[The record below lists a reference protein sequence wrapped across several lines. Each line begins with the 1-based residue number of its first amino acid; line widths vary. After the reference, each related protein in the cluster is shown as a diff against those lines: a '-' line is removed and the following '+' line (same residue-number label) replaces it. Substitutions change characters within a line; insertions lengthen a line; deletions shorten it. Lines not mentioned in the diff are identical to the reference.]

1 MSTRLEPPPATLPPG
16 STVWAYL
23 RDSGGPTQE
32 RSVQQQR
39 EMLIEYCNQH
49 KLILSRSPFEDVHK
63 SGGTVQGR
71 DNFDYMISLS
81 ATSEKPNGLLIWN
94 FARFSRGG
102 PYDAQLYKSIL
113 RHRGIVIHSLTDKI
127 PEGEFGPVI
136 EAIIDVANK
145 QKKDEASAGAWRG
158 LRHNVKQGAVPGTPP
173 LGFIRTPIKT
183 INAEGVE
190 RMAHRWDPDPAYKHR
205 INKAFQMKAKGE
217 SLASIHKE
225 IKLYNSVNSYVT
237 FFSNPI
243 YIGTLRYGDMVVENY
258 CDPTVSK
265 KLWDKVQAI
274 MKDNAGRRYL
284 DSKTDHPRRKSSVY
298 ILSGM
303 IKCARCGSPMN
314 GLSTPQPYGKD
325 YRRYN
330 CATAKNKKTCDIKPV
345 PAEFVEKLVIE
356 NLHKF
361 FDDPQ
366 NLINLLSILKNE
378 QDSLGAKITQERKSL
393 QHQLLLVRKKIAN
406 VTGILAERPKS
417 SALLKKLDDMEA
429 EEASILSKIE
439 QAKSQSVST
448 IVIPSLEQAQKQ
460 AHKIQSDLQT
470 KDPTFIRQTLLGVIP
485 EVVIDRIGKEV
496 IGKLNFYH
504 NPYAKKNL
512 TDIIRNTTFTETCA
526 PIDNTMSMTRDP
538 VGAQN

>member
-1 MSTRLEPPPATLPPG
+1 MSTRLAPPPATLPPG

-39 EMLIEYCNQH
+39 EMLVEYCNQH
-49 KLILSRSPFEDVHK
+49 KLILSRPPFEDVHK

-113 RHRGIVIHSLTDKI
+113 RHRGIMIHSLTDKI

-158 LRHNVKQGAVPGTPP
+158 LRHNVKQGAVPGVPP

-183 INAEGVE
+183 INAEGIE

-225 IKLYNSVNSYVT
+225 TQLYNSITSYVT

-243 YIGTLRYGDMVVENY
+243 YIGTLYYGDMVVENY
-258 CDPTVSK
+258 CAPTVPK

-274 MKDNAGRRYL
+274 MKDNANRRYL
-284 DSKTDHPRRKSSVY
+284 DSKTDHPRRKSSIYV
-298 ILSGM
+298 LSGM
-303 IKCARCGSPMN
+303 IKCARCGSSMN

-366 NLINLLSILKNE
+366 SVVNLLTILKNE
-378 QDSLGAKITQERKSL
+378 QDSLGAKVAQERKSL
-393 QHQLLLVRKKIAN
+393 QHQLSLVRKKIAN
-406 VTGILAERPKS
+406 VTGLLAERPKS
-417 SALLKKLDDMEA
+417 GALLKKLDDMET

-439 QAKSQSVST
+439 QTKSQYVSA
-448 IVIPSLEQAQKQ
+448 IVVPSLEQALKQ
-460 AHKIQSDLQT
+460 ARKIQSDLQT
-470 KDPTFIRQTLLGVIP
+470 KDPAFIRQTLLGIVS
-485 EVVIDRIGKEV
+485 EVVIDRVGKEIV
-496 IGKLNFYH
+496 GKLNFYH
-504 NPYAKKNL
+504 NPYAKK
-512 TDIIRNTTFTETCA
+512 T
-526 PIDNTMSMTRDP
+526 
-538 VGAQN
+538 